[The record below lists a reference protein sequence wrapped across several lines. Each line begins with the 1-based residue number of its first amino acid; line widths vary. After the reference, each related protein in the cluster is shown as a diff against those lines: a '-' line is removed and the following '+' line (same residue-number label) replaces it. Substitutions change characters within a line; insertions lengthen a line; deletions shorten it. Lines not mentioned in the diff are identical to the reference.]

1 MEVEVALHF
10 KLLTLRSGSP
20 PQKELK
26 AQHFTNNPS
35 LRLHKFGQ
43 WLHVAPQLHLDSCHK
58 VRKKATHRILETELG
73 GRRSETIHG
82 FLFTKLGRRGVLSP
96 ASQNQP
102 DTILAGVEEVFL
114 LHVSYLSLP
123 IFNLRRFIIRIT
135 FIQIGM
141 FF

>member
-1 MEVEVALHF
+1 MEVALYF

-26 AQHFTNNPS
+26 AQYFTNNPS

-43 WLHVAPQLHLDSCHK
+43 CCHVAPQLHLDSCHK
-58 VRKKATHRILETELG
+58 VRKKATHRILETELD

-102 DTILAGVEEVFL
+102 DTILAGVEEVF
-114 LHVSYLSLP
+114 
-123 IFNLRRFIIRIT
+123 
-135 FIQIGM
+135 
-141 FF
+141 